1 MIAVFRQIYES
12 LRFAWQAL
20 RSNLLRTTLSLL
32 GVTVGIFAIIAVFT
46 IVDSLQ
52 RNIKET
58 LGSLGTNVVYV
69 QKWPFDF
76 SGDYPWWKYFQRP
89 EPKYTEYR
97 MLADRLENA
106 QAVVA
111 MGGRGGITIKHG
123 SNSLAARVSG
133 VTFDYNQISD
143 VPIAEGRYFVPQE
156 VESARNVAIIGSTVA
171 ETLFPNQSAMGQS
184 VQIAGLR
191 FVVIGVGEKKGSGIL
206 EIGGDPDKRVI
217 IPYGTFAKLFQSINP
232 SLTIAV
238 KGYESDKGLENLEGE
253 IKGLLR
259 ARRSLRPQQEDSFA
273 INRPE
278 ALAKFIGGIFA
289 VLTVAGWF
297 IGGFSMLVGGFGIAN
312 IMFVSVKERTNIIG
326 IQKSLGAKNYVIL
339 LQFLFESVLLA
350 LVGGLV
356 GIGLVYLMSF
366 ANLGSLDI
374 QLSTGNILLGVMV
387 SSLIGVVF
395 GILPAALAAR
405 MNPVDAIRSK

>member
-1 MIAVFRQIYES
+1 MKIIRQVLES
-12 LRFAWQAL
+12 LRFAWQSL
-20 RSNLLRTTLSLL
+20 RGNLLRTTLSLL
-32 GVTVGIFAIIAVFT
+32 GVTIGIFAIIAVFT

-52 RNIKET
+52 RNIKDT
-58 LGSLGTNVVYV
+58 LGGLGSNVVYV

-89 EPKYTEYR
+89 EPTYAEYR
-97 MLADRLENA
+97 LLADRLENA

-111 MGGRGGITIKHG
+111 MGGRGGVTIKN
-123 SNSLAARVSG
+123 SNSSLKARISG
-133 VTFDYNQISD
+133 VTFDYNQISE
-143 VPIAEGRYFVPQE
+143 VPIEQGRYFAPQE
-156 VESARNVAIIGSTVA
+156 MESSRNVVIIGSEVA
-171 ETLFPNQSAMGQS
+171 ETLFPFQNAVGQS
-184 VQIAGLR
+184 VQLAGLK
-191 FVVIGVGEKKGSGIL
+191 FQIIGVGEKKGAGLL
-206 EIGGDPDKRVI
+206 EIGGNPDLRCL
-217 IPYGTFAKLFQSINP
+217 IPYGTFAKLFSSSRPQ
-232 SLTIAV
+232 LTIAI
-238 KGYESDKGLENLEGE
+238 KGYETDPGLENLEGE

-259 ARRSLRPQQEDSFA
+259 ARRSLRPAQDDSFA

-278 ALAKFIGGIFA
+278 ALEKFISGIFSG
-289 VLTVAGWF
+289 LKFGGWI

-339 LQFLFESVLLA
+339 LQFLFEAVLLA
-350 LVGGLV
+350 VVGGLV

-366 ANLGSLDI
+366 VNLGTLDI
-374 QLSTGNILLGVMV
+374 QLSAGNVALGLGV
-387 SSLIGVVF
+387 SGTIGMLF

>member
-1 MIAVFRQIYES
+1 MKVVRQIIES
-12 LRFAWQAL
+12 LRFAWQSL

-32 GVTVGIFAIIAVFT
+32 GVTIGIFAIIAVFT

-52 RNIKET
+52 RNIKDT
-58 LGSLGTNVVYV
+58 LGGLGSNVVYV
-69 QKWPFDF
+69 QKWPFEF
-76 SGDYPWWKYFQRP
+76 GSEYRWWKYFQRP
-89 EPKYTEYR
+89 EPSYNEYR
-97 MLADRLENA
+97 LLSERLENA

-111 MGGRGGITIKHG
+111 MGGRGGVTVKNG
-123 SNSLAARVSG
+123 SNSLKSRISG
-133 VTFDYNQISD
+133 VTYDYNKISD
-143 VPIAEGRYFVPQE
+143 VPIALGRYFAPQE
-156 VESARNVAIIGSTVA
+156 MSSSRNVTIIGSEIA
-171 ETLFPNQSAMGQS
+171 ETLFPNQSPIGES

-191 FVVIGVGEKKGSGIL
+191 FMVIGVGEKKGASIL
-206 EIGGDPDKRVI
+206 EIGGNPDLRCI
-217 IPYGTFAKLFQSINP
+217 IPYGTFAKLFASKNP
-232 SLTIAV
+232 NLTIAV
-238 KGYESDKGLENLEGE
+238 KGYDTDEGLENLEGE
-253 IKGLLR
+253 ITGVLR
-259 ARRSLRPQQEDSFA
+259 ARRSIRPAQENSFA

-278 ALAKFIGGIFA
+278 ALAKFISGIFA

-339 LQFLFESVLLA
+339 LQFLFEAVLLA
-350 LVGGLV
+350 VVGGLV

-366 ANLGSLDI
+366 MNLGTLDI
-374 QLSTGNILLGVMV
+374 QLSTGNIMLG
-387 SSLIGVVF
+387 IGVSGTIGMLF